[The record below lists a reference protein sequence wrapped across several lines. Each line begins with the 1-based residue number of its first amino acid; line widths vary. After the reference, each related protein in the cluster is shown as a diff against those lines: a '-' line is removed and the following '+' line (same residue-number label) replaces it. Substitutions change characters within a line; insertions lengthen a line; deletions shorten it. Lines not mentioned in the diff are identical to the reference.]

1 MVIYPT
7 LQRNKPLLLSTSILQ
22 PQLLRGDDGR
32 QGRAAAFKVRR
43 DRIEH
48 LIHPQV
54 NVSGNAVRRMDVV
67 ECAIGKM
74 VLEPT

>member
-7 LQRNKPLLLSTSILQ
+7 LQRNETLLRSTSIPQ
-22 PQLLRGDDGR
+22 PQLLRSDDGR
-32 QGRAAAFKVRR
+32 RGCAAVFKVRR

-48 LIHPQV
+48 LVHPQV
-54 NVSGNAVRRMDVV
+54 NVSGNAACRMDVV
-67 ECAIGKM
+67 ERAIGQM